1 MCLVVPRACYS
12 TFVEQKSAFPLRSL
26 EASSAVEQPF
36 FFFTMVD
43 PVSDNPESPSDVNG
57 EERAAIR
64 NTFLE
69 HTSTSDFLF
78 LVANLSCTKPLC

>member
-1 MCLVVPRACYS
+1 MPRGAACLLLYICRTKVSLS
-12 TFVEQKSAFPLRSL
+12 TSFF